1 MHIGSAWRDLDPS
14 PNKDIIV
21 LFLGDRPLVLGPDG
35 VGVNDGVEWKS
46 VGGAV
51 PLPLGTVHPEVET
64 GYRANPRTRDYTTG
78 LSPAIPSP
86 AAS

>member
-14 PNKDIIV
+14 PNEDIIV
-21 LFLGDRPLVLGPDG
+21 LLLGDRPLVLRPDG
-35 VGVNDGVEWKS
+35 VGVDDGVKWKS

-64 GYRANPRTRDYTTG
+64 GHGVDRRTRDYTTG
-78 LSPAIPSP
+78 LSPSP
-86 AAS
+86 